1 MRDHLGE
8 LSMLGIISAVER
20 NEGRRGGT
28 YRKYS
33 TDMDVGMILKALEET
48 VEQVGIHESV
58 SEMVDQETI
67 LSEYT

>member
-28 YRKYS
+28 YREYS
-33 TDMDVGMILKALEET
+33 VDMDINMILSALDET
-48 VEQVGIHESV
+48 ITEVGVHESIAGIFA
-58 SEMVDQETI
+58 EDTTLER
-67 LSEYT
+67 YT